1 MKTPEQLQTDI
12 LAIINNPHLEI
23 SFSITPDGQ
32 EQYTIFTPYTYNHTI
47 ITISREFLLFFPV
60 YSTSVN
66 YTPITVT
73 SAKKLWQAAKK
84 RATKDQE
91 QKIDAAIQYLSNL
104 NSNS

>member
-12 LAIINNPHLEI
+12 LAIINNPNLEI
-23 SFSITPDGQ
+23 SFSTTPDGL
-32 EQYTIFTPYTYNHTI
+32 EQYTIFTPYTYNHTT

-66 YTPITVT
+66 YIPITVT

-84 RATKDQE
+84 RMVKNQE
-91 QKIDAAIQYLSNL
+91 QRIDEAIKSLAQL
-104 NSNS
+104 